1 LGGRENAADKRAPP
15 WYDRLAM
22 SDRSAEYAVAGEASA
37 EGIVREVL
45 RLREIVAPAPPDLDA
60 GDLLLILQSLVRP
73 FGSGR
78 RFLLREIRPGVYV
91 A

>member
-1 LGGRENAADKRAPP
+1 MSERPSDYLAAD
-15 WYDRLAM
+15 
-22 SDRSAEYAVAGEASA
+22 EASA
-37 EGIVREVL
+37 EEIVREVL
-45 RLREIVAPAPPDLDA
+45 RLRDLVAPALPDLDA

-78 RFLLREIRPGVYV
+78 RFLLRQIRPGVYV